1 VIICFPLSY
10 VAMMKHDLFDS
21 CEDIG
26 EVSFGAVS
34 ETYVRGMRLLIGE
47 VSFGAVSE
55 TYVRGMRLLIGEDPG
70 VVIVADDL
78 YASI

>member
-1 VIICFPLSY
+1 MIICFPLSY

-47 VSFGAVSE
+47 
-55 TYVRGMRLLIGEDPG
+55 DPG